1 MRNDCLVVP
10 EGASHKRGGH
20 FLATILR
27 RQCAIMNR
35 GIRVLDQPRKEADEH
50 GARLRI
56 GEFLSE

>member
-1 MRNDCLVVP
+1 MTPAGQHEMRRP
-10 EGASHKRGGH
+10 
-20 FLATILR
+20 T
-27 RQCAIMNR
+27 MNR